1 MEVAQS
7 CPTLCNSMDCS
18 PPGCFVHRILQTR
31 ILEWVAICP
40 SRGIFLTQGSN
51 PGVQHCRQ
59 ILYCLSYQ
67 GSASKCLK
75 SLSLNPIW
83 DTSYQLKPHFFTHA
97 LLCLLQPDL
106 LPAHSTARTFPLSSL
121 RTSKAAKA
129 TESFSALSIS
139 PLSTP
144 LFFYLSNYPT
154 FFRTPQVVNVPH

>member
-7 CPTLCNSMDCS
+7 CSTLCNPMDCS
-18 PPGCFVHRILQTR
+18 PPGCFVHRILQRT
-31 ILEWVAICP
+31 LKWVAICL

-83 DTSYQLKPHFFTHA
+83 NTSYPQLKPHFFTHA
-97 LLCLLQPDL
+97 FLCLLQPDL

-121 RTSKAAKA
+121 RNSKAAKA

-139 PLSTP
+139 PLNCLLLCSSIFQIT
-144 LFFYLSNYPT
+144 LLSSGHL
-154 FFRTPQVVNVPH
+154 RL